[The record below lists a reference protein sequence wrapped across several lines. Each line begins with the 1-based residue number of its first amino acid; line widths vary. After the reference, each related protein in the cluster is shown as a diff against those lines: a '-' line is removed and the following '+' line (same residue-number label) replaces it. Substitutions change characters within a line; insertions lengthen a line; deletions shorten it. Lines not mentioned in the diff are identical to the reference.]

1 MQPDSQ
7 RLLDTFLT
15 LIRFNTPSRS
25 EKAAMDWVES
35 YLTQIGFI
43 VTFDDAGEKLGGNV
57 GNLIAFKP
65 GTVPDAPG
73 IFFSSHLDTVEAT
86 PNLEIQIDD
95 DIISSKS
102 DTILGADDKC
112 GVAPILE
119 AMTLLSESNQPHGD
133 IQLLLTICEEIG
145 LQGAKLLD
153 PKQIKASFGFV
164 LDAGP
169 PVGNLTC
176 ASPGQNSLKIK
187 ITGKPAHAGA
197 APEEGISAIQAAA
210 HAVSRMT
217 LGRIDAETTAN
228 IGTIHGGTGRN
239 IVPAEVVL
247 IGEAR
252 SRDAEKL
259 KVQTQHMVQL
269 FEQEAAKFGARVE
282 IAVTQEYGSYRLSE
296 SDPVV
301 LLAAAA
307 AKNIGLPC
315 ALVESGGGSDANIFN
330 GYGVPTVVLATGM
343 EAIHT
348 HDEFCRRSDMEK
360 DARWIVEIVRQAAG
374 MSAA

>member
-1 MQPDSQ
+1 MHPDNP

-15 LIRFNTPSRS
+15 LVRFNTPSRS
-25 EKAAMDWVES
+25 EKLAMDWVKS
-35 YLTQIGFI
+35 YLENIGFR

-65 GTVPDAPG
+65 GTVTTAPG

-86 PNLEIQIDD
+86 PNLEVEVDGDVIRAT
-95 DIISSKS
+95 S

-119 AMTLLSESNQPHGD
+119 AMTRLSESGEDHGN

-145 LQGAKLLD
+145 LQGAKQLD
-153 PKQIKASFGFV
+153 PNHIKATFGFV

-176 ASPGQNSLKIK
+176 ASPGQNSLKVT

-210 HAVSRMT
+210 SAISKMT

-228 IGTIHGGTGRN
+228 IGIIQGGTGRN
-239 IVPAEVVL
+239 IIPAQVTL

-252 SRDAEKL
+252 SRNAEKL
-259 KVQTQHMVQL
+259 AKQTAHMVET
-269 FEQEAAKFGARVE
+269 FTREAEKIGAKADVS
-282 IAVTQEYGSYRLSE
+282 VTTEYGSYRLSE

-301 LLAAAA
+301 QLAAAA
-307 AKNIGLPC
+307 AKAAGLPVS
-315 ALVESGGGSDANIFN
+315 LVESGGGSDANIFN
-330 GYGVPTVVLATGM
+330 GHGVPTVVLATGM
-343 EAIHT
+343 EEIHT
-348 HDEFCRRSDMEK
+348 HDEFCRLSDMEK
-360 DARWIVEIVRQAAG
+360 DTRWVLEIVRQAAR
-374 MSAA
+374 A

>member
-1 MQPDSQ
+1 MQPDSE

-25 EKAAMDWVES
+25 EKPAMDWVES
-35 YLTQIGFI
+35 YLSQIGFT

-57 GNLIAFKP
+57 GNLMAFKP
-65 GTVPDAPG
+65 GSVKEAPG

-86 PNLEIQIDD
+86 PDLEIQIDGD
-95 DIISSKS
+95 VISSKS

-119 AMTLLSESNQPHGD
+119 AMTLLFESKEPHGD

-145 LQGAKLLD
+145 LQGAKRLD
-153 PKQIKASFGFV
+153 PKHINAKYGFV

-187 ITGKPAHAGA
+187 IIGKPAHAGA

-210 HAVSRMT
+210 NAVAEMK

-228 IGTIHGGTGRN
+228 IGIIHGGTGRN
-239 IVPAEVVL
+239 IIPAEVTL

-259 KVQTQHMVQL
+259 KLQTQHMVQT
-269 FEQEAAKFGARVE
+269 FEQEATRLGARAE
-282 IAVTQEYGSYRLSE
+282 ISVTQEYGSYRLSE

-307 AKNIGLPC
+307 AKAAGLPC

-330 GYGVPTVVLATGM
+330 GHGVPTVVLATGM

-348 HDEFCRRSDMEK
+348 HDELCRRSDMEK
-360 DARWIVEIVRQAAG
+360 DARWIVEIVRQAAA
-374 MSAA
+374 SAG

>member
-15 LIRFNTPSRS
+15 LVHFNTPSRS
-25 EKAAMDWVES
+25 EKLVMEWVES
-35 YLTQIGFI
+35 YLTRIGFS

-65 GTVPDAPG
+65 GTVPGAPG

-86 PNLEIQIDD
+86 PGLEVQIDG

-119 AMTLLSESNQPHGD
+119 AMTLLAESNEPHGD

-145 LQGAKLLD
+145 LQGAKQLD
-153 PKQIKASFGFV
+153 PKHIKASFGFV

-210 HAVSRMT
+210 NAIAKMT
-217 LGRIDAETTAN
+217 LGRIDAETTAE
-228 IGTIHGGTGRN
+228 R
-239 IVPAEVVL
+239 AETSSPP
-247 IGEAR
+247 R
-252 SRDAEKL
+252 
-259 KVQTQHMVQL
+259 
-269 FEQEAAKFGARVE
+269 
-282 IAVTQEYGSYRLSE
+282 
-296 SDPVV
+296 
-301 LLAAAA
+301 
-307 AKNIGLPC
+307 
-315 ALVESGGGSDANIFN
+315 
-330 GYGVPTVVLATGM
+330 
-343 EAIHT
+343 
-348 HDEFCRRSDMEK
+348 
-360 DARWIVEIVRQAAG
+360 
-374 MSAA
+374 